1 MPEEVI
7 RNVNLYLVAI
17 SEPKGVNPA
26 SPVADFFIPL
36 RTLYFLMEDLLKV
49 VERKE
54 KFYREKIKEVKGYK
68 DRLNDDLLK
77 PALRYGIMTQR
88 EIITQKEKIED
99 AIRYVKLLFLASQ
112 KGRLFERIE
121 LLSFSSRR
129 FLLLRETGQ
138 VSEATLSLFVS
149 KLARDL
155 IEKVSD

>member
-1 MPEEVI
+1 
-7 RNVNLYLVAI
+7 
-17 SEPKGVNPA
+17 
-26 SPVADFFIPL
+26 
-36 RTLYFLMEDLLKV
+36 
-49 VERKE
+49 
-54 KFYREKIKEVKGYK
+54 
-68 DRLNDDLLK
+68 
-77 PALRYGIMTQR
+77 MTQR